1 MFLINM
7 PSLNLLP
14 ASQKKRLAKERTF
27 LIAHTVIGAI
37 LIAVTG
43 SAMILTMARIT
54 LINQY
59 NKIKHDTTLVNVEH
73 LLLENN
79 IDDLNRKITIT
90 DKVQA
95 NFSKWSAIL
104 LDLGGQAPAGVTLDY
119 LYLSRDA
126 KSFRLNG
133 RAIDRAAL
141 LAAKAAFEASP
152 LVAELEAPLSNL
164 LEKSQIEFR
173 FTGSLKPEAF
183 IVK

>member
-1 MFLINM
+1 M

-14 ASQKKRLAKERTF
+14 ARQKTRLEKERTF
-27 LIAHTVIGAI
+27 LIAHTVIGVI

-43 SAMILTMARIT
+43 SAMILTVARIT

-79 IDDLNRKITIT
+79 IDDLNRKIAVT

-104 LDLGGQAPAGVTLDY
+104 LNLGAAVPAGVTLDY
-119 LYLSRDA
+119 LYISRDA
-126 KSFRLNG
+126 KSFRLSG
-133 RAIDRAAL
+133 QAADRTAL
-141 LAAKAAFEASP
+141 LGAKAALKASP
-152 LVAELEAPLSNL
+152 LLAKLEAPLSNL
-164 LEKSQIEFR
+164 LAKSQIEFR
-173 FTGSLKPEAF
+173 FTGELKPEAF
-183 IVK
+183 IIK